1 MSLYLNKILKREKM
15 KKINLIAIVFFIVFN
30 LYAEEKMENIDKLDV
45 LDKQSKEFF
54 NAITGLEKN
63 YLEEQVNAIK
73 NKKEEQLNPNQS
85 INPSA
90 PQIIKEEVK
99 ISQEDYE
106 KNVFTHQNEMARLT
120 TDFTR
125 TKKLKDLKIKSMYSF
140 NGKDY
145 VVLELTEDNK
155 TSTKALTELS
165 ANIEGR
171 YIEGDNILG
180 HKIMDINTRTKSI
193 ELYKKLDEE
202 YGYTIYLSNYGISV
216 SDLKKIPKEEVE
228 KKTSEKKTKAEI
240 KAEVKSEV
248 KEAFPIKKAF
258 EQVKDVEVTSP
269 IVENKAN
276 ECLYEVNKNNL
287 NVRNKADLDARILRI
302 LKINDKFSIKQKND
316 DWVQIDTIYKK
327 VSGDIMDVSNE
338 NNWVNIIDNSVNLPN
353 ENCK

>member
-1 MSLYLNKILKREKM
+1 M
-15 KKINLIAIVFFIVFN
+15 KKISLIVIGFFIVFN
-30 LYAEEKMENIDKLDV
+30 LYAEEKMENIDKLDI

-202 YGYTIYLSNYGISV
+202 YGYTIYLSNYGISI
-216 SDLKKIPKEEVE
+216 SDLKKIEKSEIKKSEEKTIKKE
-228 KKTSEKKTKAEI
+228 EI
-240 KAEVKSEV
+240 KATV
-248 KEAFPIKKAF
+248 KEEFPIKKAF
-258 EQVKDVEVTSP
+258 EQVSTKEENPKAEVLNKDIS
-269 IVENKAN
+269 N
-276 ECLYEVNKNNL
+276 CLYTVSKQNL
-287 NVRNKADLDARILRI
+287 NVRDNTNSNAKILRV
-302 LKINDKFSIKQKND
+302 LKKND
-316 DWVQIDTIYKK
+316 QFTIREKNIDWVQIDTIYKK
-327 VSGDIMDVSNE
+327 ISGDVMDVSKQ
-338 NNWVNIIDNSVNLPN
+338 NNWVQIIDNSIDVADK
-353 ENCK
+353 NCL